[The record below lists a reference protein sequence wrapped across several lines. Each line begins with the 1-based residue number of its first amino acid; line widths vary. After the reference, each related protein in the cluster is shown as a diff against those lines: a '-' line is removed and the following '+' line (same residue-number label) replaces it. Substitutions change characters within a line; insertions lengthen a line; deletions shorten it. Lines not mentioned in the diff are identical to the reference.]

1 MAAANE
7 GSLTVMTIESATGSH
22 AIELGEREL
31 QDVLKG
37 AGVAKKRDIE
47 TRVLQ
52 ADNQLEAIVSVAGQF
67 DIVAVGANNL
77 KHFSRLADS
86 IAQATIV
93 IFRKAAPIR
102 PWRSRNRLIDLVPRL
117 APSDYA
123 DLVQNLRT
131 GSRWSTDFRIML
143 GLAVGIASL
152 GLLLNSA
159 AVIIGSML
167 LAPLMTPMVGAGLSL
182 VQGNARL
189 AGTCARSVGRGVLM
203 GVAISFLIGLAL
215 PGDELTP
222 ELTARGS
229 PNVLDLLIALFSA
242 AAGAYAL
249 ARPTLAGS
257 IAGVAIATALV
268 PPLCTVGISLSAG
281 QFDNAVGAALL
292 FITNLFAIVLA
303 AAGMFRWM
311 GLGESVDPVQ
321 HSKWVRRVSVAM
333 LLATIALTIPL
344 SEGLIHRLRK
354 GVSQTAA
361 APLSASTY
369 EAVQQ
374 HIDRSP
380 GVSIVLAVRRP
391 SSLERQTDYR
401 IVVASDDPL
410 PRSFAAAITRIIRT
424 QMKDDSLRVEVISLP
439 QNWMADDE

>member
-1 MAAANE
+1 M
-7 GSLTVMTIESATGSH
+7 GSH
-22 AIELGEREL
+22 GIELGEREL

-37 AGVAKKRDIE
+37 AGVAKCPDIE
-47 TRVLQ
+47 TKVLQ
-52 ADNQLEAIVSVAGQF
+52 ANDQIEAIISVADQF
-67 DIVAVGANNL
+67 DVVAVGSHNL

-86 IAQATIV
+86 TAVATI
-93 IFRKAAPIR
+93 ILFRKAPPIR
-102 PWRSRNRLIDLVPRL
+102 PWQSRKRLFDLVPRL

-123 DLVQNLRT
+123 SLVQNLRT
-131 GSRWSTDFRIML
+131 GSRWNRDFSIML
-143 GLAVGIASL
+143 GLALGIASL

-167 LAPLMTPMVGAGLSL
+167 LAPLMTPMVGAGLAL

-229 PNVLDLLIALFSA
+229 PNVLDLLIALLSA

-281 QFDNAVGAALL
+281 QFDNAIGAALL

-311 GLGESVDPVQ
+311 GLGEPVDPAQ
-321 HSKWVRRVSVAM
+321 QSRWVRRVFVVV
-333 LLATIALTIPL
+333 LFVTIALTIPL

-354 GVSQTAA
+354 GVSQMPA

-369 EAVQQ
+369 DAVQQ
-374 HIDRSP
+374 HIDSHP

-401 IVVASDDPL
+401 IVVASEAPL
-410 PRSFAAAITRIIRT
+410 SRSFADDIAKIIQT
-424 QMKDDSLRVEVISLP
+424 QMQDEALRVEVIALP
-439 QNWMADDE
+439 QNWMADNE